1 MSDCQRERELNK
13 RRTVQHRA
21 WDIFLDVSFVEGS
34 ASAPQEA
41 HHRCPSNF
49 FCTGFLCQ
57 RSSSRA
63 NEKNRTSSWYTW
75 VRYMKTQIGQIF
87 WGTTARCRFTS
98 SSRIRTSLSP
108 STTRQPHQDQRI
120 NFTKDMGARTITGRL
135 TSCQTLTLNLEL
147 SHSNSLMDIRTRIV
161 ALKVGY
167 RCW

>member
-1 MSDCQRERELNK
+1 MVSCVKGHLLV
-13 RRTVQHRA
+13 RT
-21 WDIFLDVSFVEGS
+21 
-34 ASAPQEA
+34 
-41 HHRCPSNF
+41 
-49 FCTGFLCQ
+49 
-57 RSSSRA
+57 
-63 NEKNRTSSWYTW
+63 KNNLTSSWNTW
-75 VRYMKTQIGQIF
+75 VRYMKKTAQIF

-108 STTRQPHQDQRI
+108 STMRQPHQDQRI

-167 RCW
+167 RCWWTRLNTQTNTYIWVLHDLGYEYKHFFFRVRMIAQKRNPLLI